1 MSLRAPLA
9 VVVEIRADER
19 RWFRLS
25 RNVGSDGI
33 GLERAVPIEI
43 GRPVQVWITLPLARA
58 GAPVAGAATPG
69 DATVADDAEGRLS
82 LRAEVIGEG
91 PQSSDDAGGD
101 ELAFIDPPYDARQ
114 TLKRYVKERLG
125 LHLR

>member
-9 VVVEIRADER
+9 VVVEIHTDER

-25 RNVGSDGI
+25 RNIGSDGI
-33 GLERAVPIEI
+33 ALARPVPIEI
-43 GRPVQVWITLPLARA
+43 GRPVQLWITLPLARP
-58 GAPVAGAATPG
+58 GATSS
-69 DATVADDAEGRLS
+69 DATSANAMALDDDEGRLS
-82 LRAEVIGEG
+82 LRAEVIGEDA
-91 PQSSDDAGGD
+91 QAADDAGGD

-114 TLKRYVKERLG
+114 ILKRYVKERLA